1 MILCLKGEK
10 MTKNSQFAT
19 FYFDKQDEILIDEVS
34 DYLDHKAKAV
44 LDFFELDVAKDL
56 IPLQIY
62 IIPTKKQLDEEYK
75 KDKNLPQSTKIEDW
89 VIGYFN
95 NKDKKIVYLSLNDY
109 KSTAHVGLMQNYD
122 EALDYYKKT
131 IVHEFVHY
139 ANHLYCE
146 KHNCPYTNKYLA
158 EGLAGYLSKQR
169 ENLEVK
175 FNFSL
180 KDILGNRACYDGWR
194 LTTKYLVENYPK
206 SFVLELVRDNQ
217 MSKKFMQEELFQKA
231 KNKFAPEKLQK

>member
-1 MILCLKGEK
+1 MR
-10 MTKNSQFAT
+10 KNSQFAT
-19 FYFDKQDEILIDEVS
+19 FYFDKQDEILIDELS
-34 DYLDHKAKAV
+34 DYLDNKAKAV
-44 LDFFELDVAKDL
+44 LDFFDLDIAHDL

-62 IIPTKKQLDEEYK
+62 IIPTKKQFDEQYK

-139 ANHLYCE
+139 ANHLYCD

-169 ENLEVK
+169 ENLDVK

-194 LTTKYLVENYPK
+194 LTTK
-206 SFVLELVRDNQ
+206 
-217 MSKKFMQEELFQKA
+217 
-231 KNKFAPEKLQK
+231 